1 MFRGKQNSDLK
12 MPFRQIIDM
21 TWWQYL
27 QHNRRRPQRYCQASH
42 PQRATPFSRWNSSLF
57 AQLGNLFRPSCR
69 GFHYA
74 HSKTIWENVEFGVSF
89 GDYRLKSFSQN
100 WPLPTLIWWH
110 TPLLDRA
117 TRVTT
122 WTLSRF
128 QQEEPAKRPFS
139 LMAVKF
145 NNNFKLQLKDYSI
158 LKRNVPLKRYPRSRM
173 DFTGLR
179 HLVDPWVGWELRC
192 PSPICRQHR
201 LVRLSHRK
209 SLIQSNNNNLNE

>member
-1 MFRGKQNSDLK
+1 
-12 MPFRQIIDM
+12 
-21 TWWQYL
+21 
-27 QHNRRRPQRYCQASH
+27 
-42 PQRATPFSRWNSSLF
+42 
-57 AQLGNLFRPSCR
+57 
-69 GFHYA
+69 
-74 HSKTIWENVEFGVSF
+74 
-89 GDYRLKSFSQN
+89 
-100 WPLPTLIWWH
+100 
-110 TPLLDRA
+110 
-117 TRVTT
+117 
-122 WTLSRF
+122 LSRF

-179 HLVDPWVGWELRC
+179 HLVDPWVSWELRC

-209 SLIQSNNNNLNE
+209 SLIQNKIIIWMDRYIMPVINPDGYRHTFAVDGVRW